1 MNVQVNY
8 QINYN
13 LVSDKQL
20 KLVCHLFIT
29 AGAHTIGIGHCANVV
44 SRLYP
49 KRDPTLPLSFYME
62 LRMLCPATPPRPSKV
77 FQNLTGIVPTDLTN
91 LWFDNQYFRDV
102 QDGRGLFKVDAN
114 LVSDP
119 RTRRV
124 VQQFA
129 SSEEKFFAVFAS
141 AYFKMVTAKVL
152 TGDSGNVRVDCTRPG
167 EATTSVIN

>member
-1 MNVQVNY
+1 
-8 QINYN
+8 
-13 LVSDKQL
+13 
-20 KLVCHLFIT
+20 
-29 AGAHTIGIGHCANVV
+29 
-44 SRLYP
+44 
-49 KRDPTLPLSFYME
+49 
-62 LRMLCPATPPRPSKV
+62 MLCPATTRPSKV

-102 QDGRGLFKVDAN
+102 RDGRGLFKVDAN

-167 EATTSVIN
+167 EATTSVMN